1 MNPELIPAS
10 TARKAGS
17 PCDRA
22 GSISRSVRRSEIE
35 ARSANA
41 MAQKSAAKASGWP
54 WKLPV
59 EATSPAPPSPSTRTT
74 GLSVTEASSRSTTVR
89 AKAITSRLAPW
100 TWGAH
105 RSE

>member
-10 TARKAGS
+10 TARKAGR
-17 PCDRA
+17 PWERA
-22 GSISRSVRRSEIE
+22 GSMSRSVRRSEIE
-35 ARSANA
+35 ARSARA

-59 EATSPAPPSPSTRTT
+59 EATSPAVASASTT
-74 GLSVTEASSRSTTVR
+74 GLSVTEASSRSTTPR

-100 TWGAH
+100 TWGAQ